1 MKSRSFVTAVLVILV
16 SLNLVQ
22 TLWAAVVSGTVESV
36 VADKKKIILKPS
48 GDKPKQ
54 VFSVPDGVTITLD
67 GKTVKLDELKE
78 GQQLTV
84 FTSSSGAVTKLIVRA
99 AKASSETSS
108 TPTEP
113 PAAKAKKTKP
123 SSSKADDVTSDNDGG
138 DSPQFRGPRRD
149 GHAGPGKIA
158 GSWTAQ
164 GPKPLWSTDGL
175 GEGYSALSVANGRIY
190 TMGLIAN
197 DEKVL
202 ALDEKSGR
210 PLWGTSTGGEPFKDG
225 AGNGPRCTPTVDGD
239 RVYAMGCFGDLVCLD
254 AKSGQRR
261 WHKNVLKDFGYRG
274 RTTQWAICESP
285 LIDGNKLIVTP
296 GGNDATMVA
305 LNKTSGEV
313 IWKSQAPGNPGPGY
327 ASAIAIDVGGVRQ
340 YVTFTARGV
349 IGVRAD
355 DGEFMWQNTSAGNG
369 TANCSATT
377 CR

>member
-67 GKTVKLDELKE
+67 GKTAKLDELKE

-138 DSPQFRGPRRD
+138 DSPQFRGP
-149 GHAGPGKIA
+149 
-158 GSWTAQ
+158 
-164 GPKPLWSTDGL
+164 
-175 GEGYSALSVANGRIY
+175 
-190 TMGLIAN
+190 
-197 DEKVL
+197 
-202 ALDEKSGR
+202 
-210 PLWGTSTGGEPFKDG
+210 
-225 AGNGPRCTPTVDGD
+225 
-239 RVYAMGCFGDLVCLD
+239 
-254 AKSGQRR
+254 
-261 WHKNVLKDFGYRG
+261 
-274 RTTQWAICESP
+274 
-285 LIDGNKLIVTP
+285 
-296 GGNDATMVA
+296 
-305 LNKTSGEV
+305 
-313 IWKSQAPGNPGPGY
+313 
-327 ASAIAIDVGGVRQ
+327 
-340 YVTFTARGV
+340 
-349 IGVRAD
+349 
-355 DGEFMWQNTSAGNG
+355 
-369 TANCSATT
+369 
-377 CR
+377 